1 MPNTVLYMFFYQSG
15 PTMTNERPA
24 SWRMPSPKQMDK
36 LAREAARRRDV
47 GQPGPAPNYSLPGEP
62 WDAVLA
68 NPRAPLADQI
78 VITEKASQAKDV
90 RAAIGSRYGDV
101 LPAEGHLFD
110 LLEPE
115 DVVPAW
121 KRWSPILLRPEG
133 LYGTRP
139 AEGGNK
145 AAKLKAI
152 REALRT
158 AKRVWLATDCDRE
171 GQLIGQEILEH
182 YEYGGEVMRVLFT
195 AQDSQT
201 IRDAFDRAKPN
212 TEYSRLYAAA
222 VARRQAD
229 QIYNLSLTRTAT
241 VILGQGARR
250 VIGVGRVKTPT
261 LAIVCKRELEI
272 RNFVPLAYFEIVA
285 TAKVAGGQFQMRHAP
300 QDRIVKPEIAQDVVE
315 AAEGFDGA
323 LAVRVEDK
331 RQVPPKLHDLPSLQ
345 KLCGS
350 RFGWSA
356 SKTLEVAQELYDG
369 QGKKIITYPRAEVR
383 YLPQSLITDVPRIIA
398 GLRVGQSFSTMPVPE
413 PPVIRRGVS
422 GTFYDKGL
430 EGASHHAVIP
440 NVNTIDKLPE
450 VWPRLSFDEKKLFD
464 VIARAY
470 LAAQMPDFRYRQTTA
485 TLDVHG
491 FEFRAAGRQPIDLGW
506 RAAFP
511 EWQPADE
518 KGDEAQLLPSL
529 HNGETAQLQDPK
541 IESKETRPPPRYNEG
556 TLIEA
561 MQNAWRFVDDEVLR
575 DRLKEAKGIGT
586 PATRAEIIGGL
597 KKQGFLIAQ
606 GKNIVPTETGVSL
619 FDVLKQADPAL
630 VDPGVTAQLE
640 RLLDDVVLGKQEMVG
655 AIDAVCDVAERI
667 ISKLKEGAAAGVPSL
682 LGSAVGDGTR
692 TYPPTPAMKRF
703 ADSLV
708 RQKGIKPPPGY
719 KTSISI
725 CRKFLSEHAPKKSGG
740 ETAGKLDPKS
750 VSPAQLLYAKKL
762 AQGDGLIIP
771 DDARVNSAAMSAWI
785 DTNRGKKRRKVN
797 RKTSNRPVGSAA
809 PQAAPKRS
817 RKRKVNADAASTAPM
832 SANSSR
838 TPLRIPYGNKEVAL
852 KLGARYGSGGWYAP
866 PGVDLSAFG
875 ERGWLL

>member
-1 MPNTVLYMFFYQSG
+1 M
-15 PTMTNERPA
+15 
-24 SWRMPSPKQMDK
+24 
-36 LAREAARRRDV
+36 
-47 GQPGPAPNYSLPGEP
+47 
-62 WDAVLA
+62 
-68 NPRAPLADQI
+68 ADQI
-78 VITEKASQAKDV
+78 VITEKTSQAKDV

-182 YEYGGEVMRVLFT
+182 YEYRGQVMRVLFT

-201 IRDAFDRAKPN
+201 IRDAFGRAKPN
-212 TEYSRLYAAA
+212 IEYARLYAAA

-272 RNFVPLAYFEIVA
+272 QNFVPLAYFEVVA

-300 QDRIVKPEIAQDVVE
+300 QDRIVKREIAQDVVK
-315 AAEGFDGA
+315 AAEGFEGA

-331 RQVPPKLHDLPSLQ
+331 RQGPPKLHDLPSLQ

-369 QGKKIITYPRAEVR
+369 QGKKIVTYPRAEVR
-383 YLPQSLITDVPRIIA
+383 YLPQNLISDVPRIIA
-398 GLRVGQSFSTMPVPE
+398 GLRVGQSFGAIPVPE
-413 PPVIRRGVS
+413 PPVIRRGAS

-440 NVNTIDKLPE
+440 NVNSIDKLPE
-450 VWPRLSFDEKKLFD
+450 VWPRLSSDEKKLFD

-470 LAAQMPDFRYRQTTA
+470 MAALMPDFRYRQTTA

-491 FEFRAAGRQPIDLGW
+491 FEFRAAGRQPIELGW
-506 RAAFP
+506 RTAFP

-518 KGDEAQLLPSL
+518 KGDEAQLLPTL
-529 HNGETAQLQDPK
+529 CNGEIARLYDPK
-541 IESKETRPPPRYNEG
+541 IENKETRPPPRYNEG

-606 GKNIVPTETGVSL
+606 GKNIVPTETGLSL
-619 FDVLKQADPAL
+619 FGVLKQADPAL

-640 RLLDDVVLGKQEMVG
+640 CLLDDVVVGKQEMVG

-667 ISKLKEGAAAGVPSL
+667 ISKLKEGATVGGPSL
-682 LGSAVGDGTR
+682 LGSAGDNGTG

-708 RQKGIKPPPGY
+708 RQKRIKPPPGY

-725 CRKFLSEHAPKKSGG
+725 CRKFLSVHAPKKSDG
-740 ETAGKLDPKS
+740 ETAGKLDPKP

-762 AQGDGLIIP
+762 AQAKGLVIP

-785 DTNRGKKRRKVN
+785 DTNRGKKRPKVN
-797 RKTSNRPVGSAA
+797 RKTSNRPVGSAE
-809 PQAAPKRS
+809 PQDARPKRS
-817 RKRKVNADAASTAPM
+817 RKRKVNADAASTAPV

-852 KLGARYGSGGWYAP
+852 KLGARYGSEGWYAP

>member
-1 MPNTVLYMFFYQSG
+1 M
-15 PTMTNERPA
+15 
-24 SWRMPSPKQMDK
+24 
-36 LAREAARRRDV
+36 
-47 GQPGPAPNYSLPGEP
+47 
-62 WDAVLA
+62 
-68 NPRAPLADQI
+68 ADQI
-78 VITEKASQAKDV
+78 VITEKTSQAKDV

-101 LPAEGHLFD
+101 LAAEGHLFD

-115 DVVPAW
+115 DVVLAW

-133 LYGTRP
+133 LYGTRA

-145 AAKLKAI
+145 ATKLKAI

-182 YEYGGEVMRVLFT
+182 YEYRGQVMRVLFT

-201 IRDAFDRAKPN
+201 IRDAFGRAKPN
-212 TEYSRLYAAA
+212 AEYASLYAAA

-241 VILGQGARR
+241 VILGRGTRR

-285 TAKVAGGQFQMRHAP
+285 TAKVAHGQFQMRHAP
-300 QDRIVKPEIAQDVVE
+300 QDRIIRREIAE
-315 AAEGFDGA
+315 AVANTARDFEGA

-331 RQVPPKLHDLPSLQ
+331 RQLPPKLHDLPSLQ

-369 QGKKIITYPRAEVR
+369 QGKKIVTYPRAEVR
-383 YLPQSLITDVPRIIA
+383 YLPQSLISDVPRILA
-398 GLRVGQSFSTMPVPE
+398 GLRVGQSFSAIPVPE
-413 PPVIRRGVS
+413 LPVIRRGAS

-440 NVNTIDKLPE
+440 NVNTIENLPD
-450 VWPRLSFDEKKLFD
+450 VWPRLSSDEKKLFD

-470 LAAQMPDFRYRQTTA
+470 MAALMPDFRYRQTTA
-485 TLDVHG
+485 TLDVRG

-518 KGDEAQLLPSL
+518 KGDEAQLLPPL
-529 HNGETAQLQDPK
+529 RNGETAQLHDPK
-541 IESKETRPPPRYNEG
+541 IENKETRPPPRYNEG

-561 MQNAWRFVDDEVLR
+561 MQNAWRFVDDEILR

-597 KKQGFLIAQ
+597 KKQGFLITQ
-606 GKNIVPTETGVSL
+606 GKNIVPTETGLSL
-619 FDVLKQADPAL
+619 FGVLKQADPAL

-640 RLLDDVVLGKQEMVG
+640 CLLDDVVVGKQEMVG

-667 ISKLKEGAAAGVPSL
+667 ISKLKEGAIAGGPSL
-682 LGSAVGDGTR
+682 LGSAGGNGTG

-703 ADSLV
+703 ADSLA

-740 ETAGKLDPKS
+740 ETAGKLDPKP
-750 VSPAQLLYAKKL
+750 VSLAQLLYAKEL
-762 AQGDGLIIP
+762 AQGKGLIIP
-771 DDARVNSAAMSAWI
+771 DDAMSNSAAISAWI
-785 DTNRGKKRRKVN
+785 DTNRVKKRRKLN
-797 RKTSNRPVGSAA
+797 RKTSKRPVRSVA
-809 PQAAPKRS
+809 PQAAPPKMS
-817 RKRKVNADAASTAPM
+817 RNDPALVAPVP
-832 SANSSR
+832 ANSSR

-852 KLGARYGSGGWYAP
+852 KLGARYGSEGWYAP

-875 ERGWLL
+875 DRGWLL

>member
-1 MPNTVLYMFFYQSG
+1 M
-15 PTMTNERPA
+15 
-24 SWRMPSPKQMDK
+24 
-36 LAREAARRRDV
+36 
-47 GQPGPAPNYSLPGEP
+47 
-62 WDAVLA
+62 
-68 NPRAPLADQI
+68 
-78 VITEKASQAKDV
+78 
-90 RAAIGSRYGDV
+90 
-101 LPAEGHLFD
+101 FD